1 MLGFSIVFGG
11 LNEFNQINAQPEM
24 RWKPQAGCCE
34 NKRELEFNTQ
44 ILFWIRTLRFSTK
57 KKGFFFGS
65 EHSDSRPKKGPCK

>member
-57 KKGFFFGS
+57 KKGPVS
-65 EHSDSRPKKGPCK
+65 EKWCSLQGNTSHVE

>member
-44 ILFWIRTLRFSTK
+44 ILNQK
-57 KKGFFFGS
+57 KRALQVKNGAGF
-65 EHSDSRPKKGPCK
+65 RAI

>member
-57 KKGFFFGS
+57 KMGPVS
-65 EHSDSRPKKGPCK
+65 EKWCSLQGNTGHME

>member
-44 ILFWIRTLRFSTK
+44 ILNQK
-57 KKGFFFGS
+57 
-65 EHSDSRPKKGPCK
+65 HKGPASEKWCWLQGNIGHME